1 MPCLARLTNWEK
13 TSFRIDSC
21 FTVSHVV
28 LCKRVPSVSS
38 ASASVPALC
47 DECMKRPT
55 EGKYHSRILHGL
67 LTEPI
72 PVSSSIYGGPVYW
85 AKMKKFEEAG
95 KVLSAEAKA
104 WIAKAEAAQASAEAI
119 SRSIWKVQR
128 LSDKDIQRMAR
139 AKAAKLAAAKLA
151 EKVQKEVKP
160 IFAPVEVRFRETEKP
175 PVRLETD
182 SMAIRQE
189 VLDGKTIWVAENG
202 MRFEDVKGE
211 IGELLG

>member
-28 LCKRVPSVSS
+28 LCKRVPSVAS
-38 ASASVPALC
+38 ASASASALC

-119 SRSIWKVQR
+119 SPSIWKVQR
-128 LSDKDIQRMAR
+128 LSDKDIQRMAK
-139 AKAAKLAAAKLA
+139 AKAKVAAAKLA
-151 EKVQKEVKP
+151 EKLQKERP

-189 VLDGKTIWVAENG
+189 VLDGKTIWIAENG

>member
-1 MPCLARLTNWEK
+1 
-13 TSFRIDSC
+13 
-21 FTVSHVV
+21 
-28 LCKRVPSVSS
+28 
-38 ASASVPALC
+38 
-47 DECMKRPT
+47 
-55 EGKYHSRILHGL
+55 
-67 LTEPI
+67 
-72 PVSSSIYGGPVYW
+72 
-85 AKMKKFEEAG
+85 MKKFEQAG

-139 AKAAKLAAAKLA
+139 AKATKLAAAKLA